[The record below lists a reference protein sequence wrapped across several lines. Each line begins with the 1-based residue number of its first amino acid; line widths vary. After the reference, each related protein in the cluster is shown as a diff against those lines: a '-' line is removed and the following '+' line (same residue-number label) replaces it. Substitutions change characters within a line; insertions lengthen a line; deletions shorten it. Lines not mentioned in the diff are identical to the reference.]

1 MYENPLKIGG
11 FSIYGGENL
20 DKVVLS
26 TMASMFKGGHKI
38 LCYISIIVC
47 TMICEDRLSLFTE
60 PPKGAK
66 NMNGNILS
74 EMIQGASMNYR
85 SLMICFMGIG
95 FVIACVGL
103 AASFI
108 LLMNSGV
115 IEVKDSFYTMVI
127 RFVIA
132 IFAIF
137 LINSFTLKCLSL
149 GTDVETSISKT
160 VSITDKNGKGI
171 YGGDALLGAGLFYNM
186 LTNGEDK
193 DGNASLNWFD
203 DWGSSSKS
211 SSLFGSNS
219 LIMKLASS
227 TTDLV
232 YTLLAAFI
240 NFVIALLITYNIIKL
255 AVELIR
261 RYTMTQILQMVSSI
275 FAGFI
280 ASASSMTVFLS
291 YMKMFVTE
299 IGIYLLTKIWL
310 VLSIILLSSS
320 AASKSLTG
328 IIMIYAFLNAG
339 VKMEGIARDLGLTT
353 SSQGAAL
360 LDSMVMQ
367 GTMIGMAFG
376 GVKNGIG
383 RGIFN
388 AGALS
393 GNAKMAAVGGA
404 LSGRRMDFTPA
415 GLQKEM
421 QGTSMGAL
429 RRNATAKNAKS
440 NLTKSAKAAAFD
452 SLRQGGLIGKN
463 GFSQIASN
471 LNNAGRKELL
481 GSLAKDYYKMPSVM
495 ENGSG
500 DFGGVENPGMA
511 LAEAYG
517 DRLRV
522 TGFNNGCAT
531 GVLSDSNGIDVATF
545 SIGETR
551 PQNGAFQEIADAAGD
566 PKYMSFT
573 PLRSQSE
580 LASHGIDNASA
591 PDLLAKGR
599 PLTNAEAATGCML
612 NSSNMLFHN
621 DNGTVDVCG
630 ENYTTRAL
638 GDGAYGIVH
647 SDLNGNS
654 QIASIDFGG
663 GKIAEHGYGWNN
675 LNNVETKS
683 DISDYFGRN
692 MATLDKSAIGI
703 TSVNPSGNDRF
714 TVTYNA
720 LRDGE
725 SVLMKKDFAR
735 VTAATTSRVGNSDT
749 IHQIKM
755 QRFYGNSETG
765 HWIGSKAVPV
775 KSKENKKK

>member
-1 MYENPLKIGG
+1 MKTPLIGG
-11 FSIYGGENL
+11 FSVYGGENL
-20 DKVVLS
+20 DKVVFS

-47 TMICEDRLSLFTE
+47 TMICEDRLCLYTD
-60 PPKGAK
+60 PPKGSK

-74 EMIQGASMNYR
+74 EMIQGTSMNYHN
-85 SLMICFMGIG
+85 LMICFMGLG

-103 AASFI
+103 LASFI

-115 IEVKDSFYTMVI
+115 IEVKDSYHTLII

-132 IFAIF
+132 IFAIY
-137 LINSFTLKCLSL
+137 LINGFTLKCLSL
-149 GTDVETSISKT
+149 GADVETSVSKT
-160 VSITDKNGKGI
+160 VSITDKNGKGL

-193 DGNASLNWFD
+193 DGNSSLGWFD
-203 DWGSSSKS
+203 EWGSSAKS
-211 SSLFGSNS
+211 SSLFGSDS

-227 TTDLV
+227 STDLV
-232 YTLLAAFI
+232 YTLLAAVI
-240 NFVIALLITYNIIKL
+240 NFIIALLITYNIIKL

-261 RYTMTQILQMVSSI
+261 RYTMTQILQMVSPI

-328 IIMIYAFLNAG
+328 IIMIYTFLVAG

-367 GTMIGMAFG
+367 GAMIGMAFG

-383 RGIFN
+383 RGMFN

-393 GNAKMAAVGGA
+393 GNAKMAAVGGV

-429 RRNATAKNAKS
+429 RRNATDKSAKS

-463 GFSQIASN
+463 GFSQIAGN
-471 LNNAGRKELL
+471 LNNAGRKELF
-481 GSLAKDYYKMPSVM
+481 GSLAKDYYKMPSV
-495 ENGSG
+495 E
-500 DFGGVENPGMA
+500 GGIAGAADAGMS
-511 LAEAYG
+511 LADAYG

-522 TGFNNGCAT
+522 TGFNNGCAV
-531 GVLSDSNGIDVATF
+531 GVLSDSNGIDVASF

-551 PQNGAFQEIADAAGD
+551 PQNGPFQEISDAAGD
-566 PKYMSFT
+566 PKYLSFT

-591 PDLLAKGR
+591 PDLLATGR

-612 NSSNMLFHN
+612 NSSNKLFHN
-621 DNGTVDVCG
+621 DNGILDVCG

-654 QIASIDFGG
+654 QVASIDFGG

-675 LNNVETKS
+675 LSDVGTKA

-692 MATLDKSAIGI
+692 MATLDKSATGI

-714 TVTYNA
+714 TITYNT
-720 LRDGE
+720 LKDGKD
-725 SVLMKKDFAR
+725 VLMKKDFAR
-735 VTAATTSRVGNSDT
+735 VTAATTSRVGSSET
-749 IHQIKM
+749 INQIKA

-775 KSKENKKK
+775 KPKENKKM